1 MAYPRHFDGSEAKHA
16 SPAMT
21 AAAGGGTGAE
31 ADPLEMLH
39 FGLTTLFAEADTLK
53 MFRFGMVILLVGV
66 MLARWQQCCTCR
78 RKDDQHRD
86 TMNSGGDQDKG
97 SMMYI
102 TAEPCWPRSEIFSTS
117 NSAVCEFD
125 SGLCYGRYMVM
136 HKPTHNLDLMRSG
149 KYPYSEHLHGRKRN
163 WELRLQLVFRKP
175 PDGTIYVGSES
186 LLARNQDKDYV
197 RNSFANRLVTSS
209 LVGIIRRAVGSNIY
223 QTDGDDPAVAANR
236 DKELERT
243 HFMFPLGLV
252 DQLHVTEEGEEPP
265 NLTDPMFP
273 KFGLVRA
280 TNRTQFRKTI
290 AALKINPG
298 TTYTLSYWSP
308 AQFVDAVTWKC
319 TGLGAI
325 SDVDLR
331 NIGLLPPYA
340 VVMYVLRNDKK
351 ESRHL
356 DSRKSYMF
364 RMVLWPSY
372 LPPSEQ
378 QIRKLQDQHAVGSEG
393 QLRQQLDVTPPH
405 IAPKIQTKQM
415 HWCFSWC
422 R

>member
-1 MAYPRHFDGSEAKHA
+1 MAYLGYSDGSEARLV

-21 AAAGGGTGAE
+21 AAAGGAGAD
-31 ADPLEMLH
+31 ADPLEM
-39 FGLTTLFAEADTLK
+39 FRVGMMTLLAEADTLT
-53 MFRFGMVILLVGV
+53 MFRVCNVILLVGF
-66 MLARWQQCCTCR
+66 MLARWQQCYTR
-78 RKDDQHRD
+78 SRKGDQDRD
-86 TMNSGGDQDKG
+86 AMSSGGDQDKG
-97 SMMYI
+97 SMMYT

-117 NSAVCEFD
+117 NPAVCEFD
-125 SGLCYGRYMVM
+125 SGLCYGRYMVI

-163 WELRLQLVFRKP
+163 WELRLQLVFRKQS
-175 PDGTIYVGSES
+175 DGTIYVGSES

-209 LVGIIRRAVGSNIY
+209 LVGIVRRAVGNIY

-243 HFMFPLGLV
+243 SFMFPLGLV

-331 NIGLLPPYA
+331 NIGLLPPNA
-340 VVMYVLRNDKK
+340 VVMYVLRDDET

-372 LPPSEQ
+372 LPPSEEQ
-378 QIRKLQDQHAVGSEG
+378 MRELHDQHVVGSEG
-393 QLRQQLDVTPPH
+393 QLQQQLDVAPPR